1 MNDSTKDV
9 RAYIYGLLDG
19 NITFDASG
27 VPVVAKATDETTYP
41 FIVVQATGMVDDSLK
56 DRFGGVYEVQVQVHT
71 KYPLNYGGQDDCDDI
86 SNLILQQIRGRN
98 PTSDFGTDTMFIFKQ
113 TNQRYLDDDNGQ
125 YEYFTKILVFEANVI
140 SDG

>member
-41 FIVVQATGMVDDSLK
+41 FIVVQATGLVDDPLK

-71 KYPLNYGGQDDCDDI
+71 KYTLNYGGQDDCDDI

>member
-1 MNDSTKDV
+1 MNDSTKSV
-9 RAYIYGLLDG
+9 RAYIYGLLYN
-19 NITFDASG
+19 NIIHDASA
-27 VPVVAKATDETTYP
+27 VTVVNKATDQTIYP
-41 FIVVQATGMVDDSLK
+41 YIVVQATGMVDDSLK

-98 PTSDFGTDTMFIFKQ
+98 PTSDFGTDTMYIFKQ
-113 TNQRYLDDDNGQ
+113 TTQRYLDDDDGQ

>member
-9 RAYIYGLLDG
+9 RAYIYGLLDD
-19 NITFDASG
+19 NIIYDASA
-27 VPVVAKATDETTYP
+27 VPVVAKATDQTTYP
-41 FIVVQATGMVDDSLK
+41 FIVVQATGLVDDPLK
-56 DRFGGVYEVQVQVHT
+56 DRFRGVYEVQVQVHT

-98 PTSDFGTDTMFIFKQ
+98 PTSDFGTDTMYIFKQ
-113 TNQRYLDDDNGQ
+113 TTQRYLDDDDGQ

>member
-9 RAYIYGLLDG
+9 RAYIYGLLDN
-19 NITFDASG
+19 NITYDASA
-27 VPVVAKATDETTYP
+27 VPVVAKATDQTTYP
-41 FIVVQATGMVDDSLK
+41 FIVVQATGLVDDPLK

-98 PTSDFGTDTMFIFKQ
+98 PTSDFGTDTMYIFKQ
-113 TNQRYLDDDNGQ
+113 TTQRYLEDDDGQ